1 MSNVLVERVTEI
13 TPEVLEAAT
22 RLTPQLESSNQVTID
37 EVYLQRIVDNPDNY
51 WLMARRESDAK
62 LIGMASLVI
71 MPMPTNIRS
80 SLENV
85 VVDESARG
93 EGAGTSLCEAAKSIA
108 DGQNV
113 NTLRAAASKTN
124 KASLRM
130 LEKAGFTIDDS
141 MHYQELSIHRG
152 PRF

>member
-1 MSNVLVERVTEI
+1 MSNILIERVTEI
-13 TPEVLEAAT
+13 SPEIMEAAT
-22 RLTPQLESSNQVTID
+22 RLAPQLGSSNQVTID
-37 EVYLQRIVDNPDNY
+37 EAYLKRIVENPDNY
-51 WLMARRESDAK
+51 WIMARRESDAK

-93 EGAGTSLCEAAKSIA
+93 EGAGTALCEAAKSIA

-124 KASLRM
+124 GASLRM
-130 LEKAGFTIDDS
+130 LEKAGFSIEDS
-141 MHYQELSIHRG
+141 MHYLELSIHRG